1 MQYSRQ
7 QVSSFVDQGLN
18 LPESLEV
25 SAFVQTPFCTL
36 SILAWVFGSSHG
48 PRFTTFVEPWM
59 AILVESRISC
69 SRSWSNLMDLAL
81 LLIALNLAASCLL
94 RLPWPVCLSVALEL
108 GALGC
113 LLLCDP
119 SGCVLPATQRLEG
132 AISEVPC
139 PALGRPSHC
148 KLEAARENV
157 PRDTE
162 DLDDVEALEDVR
174 EMDDPLEG
182 TRRIGLDVVDALD
195 PDDVREKDDPLEG
208 VRRKGCCWDDPLEVV
223 RRKGCCC
230 AASPD
235 SEVDSRRGFF
245 DDSGGVGNNV
255 DDSVPREAC
264 VQLSGSACCITLPS
278 IWLAIRNTSKSPLVL
293 DIVS

>member
-1 MQYSRQ
+1 
-7 QVSSFVDQGLN
+7 
-18 LPESLEV
+18 
-25 SAFVQTPFCTL
+25 
-36 SILAWVFGSSHG
+36 
-48 PRFTTFVEPWM
+48 
-59 AILVESRISC
+59 
-69 SRSWSNLMDLAL
+69 
-81 LLIALNLAASCLL
+81 
-94 RLPWPVCLSVALEL
+94 
-108 GALGC
+108 
-113 LLLCDP
+113 
-119 SGCVLPATQRLEG
+119 
-132 AISEVPC
+132 
-139 PALGRPSHC
+139 
-148 KLEAARENV
+148 
-157 PRDTE
+157 
-162 DLDDVEALEDVR
+162 
-174 EMDDPLEG
+174 MDDPLEDV
-182 TRRIGLDVVDALD
+182 RRIGLDVVEALD

-208 VRRKGCCWDDPLEVV
+208 V